1 MFQIVILR
9 RKRVWIDIEMDDE
22 EALDIVRI
30 VVEKIRTQAFDDHG
44 KDSDHA

>member
-30 VVEKIRTQAFDDHG
+30 VVEKIRTQAFDDRG